1 MELNVTQIVAAHL
14 DGNPPAH
21 LCSGSM
27 AELGNDAGRVT
38 WDNSCDL
45 ADRLPG
51 FLETEDALQ
60 EVRDH
65 IKSYGAWDEEEIA
78 AFTPRDLRAFIVQEV
93 MAEIRHLEEHGQI
106 DLEDFTEEE
115 FREADRKRRG
125 TPFPW
130 RRSGIPRFRRLV
142 FLRGILNP
150 VFPVRACRVRSP
162 ASAGGVAGKNP
173 PPVLTSPI
181 ENRK

>member
-1 MELNVTQIVAAHL
+1 MELNVTQIVTAHL

-38 WDNSCDL
+38 WENSGDL

-51 FLETEDALQ
+51 FLETETELQ

-65 IKSYGAWDEEEIA
+65 IKEYGAWDGEEIA

-93 MAEIRHLEEHGQI
+93 MAEIRHLESSDI

-115 FREADRKRRG
+115 FQEATENEGGRLYKGDV
-125 TPFPW
+125 PES
-130 RRSGIPRFRRLV
+130 SGFGDWFFYV
-142 FLRGILNP
+142 G
-150 VFPVRACRVRSP
+150 S
-162 ASAGGVAGKNP
+162 
-173 PPVLTSPI
+173 
-181 ENRK
+181 

>member
-1 MELNVTQIVAAHL
+1 MELNVNQIVRAHL

-93 MAEIRHLEEHGQI
+93 MAEIRHLEEHGEI

-115 FREADRKRRG
+115 FREATENEGGRLFRG
-125 TPFPW
+125 DVPE
-130 RRSGIPRFRRLV
+130 
-142 FLRGILNP
+142 
-150 VFPVRACRVRSP
+150 SP
-162 ASAGGVAGKNP
+162 GFGDWFFYVGS
-173 PPVLTSPI
+173 
-181 ENRK
+181 